1 MASTLSR
8 VSPRGFQDHWRF
20 LARTGLR
27 LPQPQIPSTPPQGE
41 LVGVIGRKKM
51 AGLAGGNDEKS
62 ALRSGQIGDHP
73 ERGADGVRVGTR
85 AAEKAEIDRYTVAA
99 GRKRTDGQEASERP
113 YGIQRMAQ
121 HQFVQI
127 PPTASGSCRRLICL

>member
-1 MASTLSR
+1 
-8 VSPRGFQDHWRF
+8 
-20 LARTGLR
+20 
-27 LPQPQIPSTPPQGE
+27 
-41 LVGVIGRKKM
+41 M

-127 PPTASGSCRRLICL
+127 PPPPAAYVAAQSVCEIREGGREAPPPPAGAPE